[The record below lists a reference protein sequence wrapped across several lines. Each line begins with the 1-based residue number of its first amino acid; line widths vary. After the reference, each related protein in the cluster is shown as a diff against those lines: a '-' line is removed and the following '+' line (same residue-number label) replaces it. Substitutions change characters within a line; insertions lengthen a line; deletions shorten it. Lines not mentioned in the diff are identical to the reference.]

1 MNPIFSGIFTFTAHL
16 WSHDGV
22 ESDHPMPLH
31 LALQGV
37 VQALRAQL
45 DARSAQVC
53 TWNSAGERVTWGIS
67 INWVGGGST
76 SYHEFGPMDAGR
88 VWTRNCSKPDV
99 ASIEITRWEGGRRLD
114 TIRHAALAA

>member
-16 WSHDGV
+16 WSNDGV

-76 SYHEFGPMDAGR
+76 SYQEFGPMDAGR

>member
-16 WSHDGV
+16 WSHDGG
-22 ESDHPMPLH
+22 ESDHPLPEH

-53 TWNSAGERVTWGIS
+53 TWNAAGERVTWGIS
-67 INWVGGGST
+67 INWVGGGGT
-76 SYHEFGPMDAGR
+76 SYHEMSPMDAER
-88 VWTRNCSKPDV
+88 VWTRNCSKLDV
-99 ASIEITRWEGGRRLD
+99 TSIEITRWEGCRRLD